1 MTNNSNQDL
10 SQTNNDKTKVGSSLL
25 DFISIVVKYRWFLI
39 LFVFLITAGA
49 SLYAVFAPKWYK
61 STASVLPA
69 ENNDFLSMTGLSSLA
84 KGFSAS
90 RGLAALSGS
99 ATETDRFVA
108 ILKSATITEE
118 VIDKFNLR
126 KVYDLEN
133 SIYEKVVKEWK
144 SNFELEVQDEGN
156 LSITVYDKDPK
167 QAANIA
173 NFLVQRLNEKNTE
186 LLIRNAKANRE
197 FVEKRY
203 FQNVT
208 DIANLET
215 EMKKFQQK
223 FGVISVPDQLEATV
237 KSMSEIYASL
247 YKKEIELSIAK
258 QSFGP
263 DHPITKG
270 YEIEVSEVQKKINQ
284 LNEGTDA
291 SQKNVKLL
299 IPFKQAPELGN
310 EYLKIYRNLEIQY
323 KILEFIQ
330 PLYEQAKV
338 EEVRNTPSVLV
349 LDNAFPADHKAKP
362 KILFYF
368 LISFVIS
375 LSIAF
380 VIVFIIEIFSRLKNV
395 DNNRYNNIRSTLQ
408 SDLIFSKFIRKKET
422 N

>member
-10 SQTNNDKTKVGSSLL
+10 SQINNDKTKVGSSLL

-99 ATETDRFVA
+99 STETDRFVA

-118 VIDKFNLR
+118 VINKFNLR
-126 KVYDLEN
+126 KVYNLEN

-156 LSITVYDKDPK
+156 LTITVYDKDPK

-203 FQNVT
+203 FQNIT

-237 KSMSEIYASL
+237 KSMSEIYANL

-380 VIVFIIEIFSRLKNV
+380 VIVFVIEIFSRLKNV
-395 DNNRYNNIRSTLQ
+395 DSNRYNNIRSTLQ